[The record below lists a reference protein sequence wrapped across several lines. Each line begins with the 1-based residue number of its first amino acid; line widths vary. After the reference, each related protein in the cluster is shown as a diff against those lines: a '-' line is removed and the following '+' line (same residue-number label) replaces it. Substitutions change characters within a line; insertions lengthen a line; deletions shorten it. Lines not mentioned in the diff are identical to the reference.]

1 MYTYL
6 ITARDRKETR
16 NPLPTPQKTPKHL
29 GFTASFGNTTRFTR
43 SLSNTTYHNQHSSC
57 LQAVPHHLQTPLT
70 EGAHRAL
77 LSALPAALRAFPA
90 RWCCTIEPHEARG
103 RTMGSPPLQLRPTPG
118 RDLSALYGDV
128 FPPQLFQSSFPSTH
142 SCSLTQLPVP
152 QQPLL
157 GGPHN
162 FSHSLAPPLGPA
174 APPPQHLGSCPFPQ
188 LLPLDPRSPWG
199 RQGEGRAARP
209 RQVRRVGTATPGLCP
224 PAPQPAP
231 LGEHQQLKLTI
242 WQHVFL
248 LRLPPHTRGGSVFRR
263 SPQKR
268 TAQAPTWRAGYGRS
282 QRSPPDRARALRQ
295 TRRLEATERTRAFPH
310 TTPSQDRPAS
320 SCAGAL
326 RHRSGF
332 RACVSDPAPPA
343 SPPQRF
349 TFWQC
354 GCACAV
360 WLGVPL
366 RFIPH
371 YLARSHSCRSAI

>member
-1 MYTYL
+1 
-6 ITARDRKETR
+6 
-16 NPLPTPQKTPKHL
+16 
-29 GFTASFGNTTRFTR
+29 
-43 SLSNTTYHNQHSSC
+43 
-57 LQAVPHHLQTPLT
+57 
-70 EGAHRAL
+70 
-77 LSALPAALRAFPA
+77 
-90 RWCCTIEPHEARG
+90 
-103 RTMGSPPLQLRPTPG
+103 MGSPPLQLRPTPG

-174 APPPQHLGSCPFPQ
+174 APP
-188 LLPLDPRSPWG
+188 RSTSAPAPSLSSYLSTREARG

-248 LRLPPHTRGGSVFRR
+248 RRLPPHTRGGSVFRR

-268 TAQAPTWRAGYGRS
+268 TAQAPT
-282 QRSPPDRARALRQ
+282 
-295 TRRLEATERTRAFPH
+295 
-310 TTPSQDRPAS
+310 
-320 SCAGAL
+320 
-326 RHRSGF
+326 
-332 RACVSDPAPPA
+332 
-343 SPPQRF
+343 
-349 TFWQC
+349 
-354 GCACAV
+354 
-360 WLGVPL
+360 
-366 RFIPH
+366 
-371 YLARSHSCRSAI
+371 